1 MLQFQR
7 VYSGNNEVTELY
19 SDFHGGFALGRVHII
34 PLAKLSTDVCIN
46 TGKKSILSVWLRI
59 VSYTGAI
66 TSCIIEMLE
75 EEKNLKFIV
84 TVDVT
89 KIFSLLHLLVTVFR
103 SFGSLTKIDRY

>member
-1 MLQFQR
+1 ML
-7 VYSGNNEVTELY
+7 
-19 SDFHGGFALGRVHII
+19 
-34 PLAKLSTDVCIN
+34 
-46 TGKKSILSVWLRI
+46 
-59 VSYTGAI
+59 

-103 SFGSLTKIDRY
+103 SFGSLTKIDIKLKKKITLSKKDSSNTVCLLISPT